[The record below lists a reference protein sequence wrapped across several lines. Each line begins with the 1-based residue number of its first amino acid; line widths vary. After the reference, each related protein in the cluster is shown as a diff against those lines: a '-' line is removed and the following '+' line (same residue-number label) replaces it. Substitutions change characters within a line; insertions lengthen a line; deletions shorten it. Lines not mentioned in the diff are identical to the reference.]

1 MFSQSIR
8 LYAEMFLHSNRYQ
21 SAVISTVLF
30 VVFIIGQGRCSWR
43 VCQCVVTE
51 QLAGLLSKIVSAQS
65 ECG

>member
-1 MFSQSIR
+1 MYSQSIR

-21 SAVISTVLF
+21 SAVISVVLF
-30 VVFIIGQGRCSWR
+30 VVFIVRQGRRAWK
-43 VCQCVVTE
+43 VCQCVVTD